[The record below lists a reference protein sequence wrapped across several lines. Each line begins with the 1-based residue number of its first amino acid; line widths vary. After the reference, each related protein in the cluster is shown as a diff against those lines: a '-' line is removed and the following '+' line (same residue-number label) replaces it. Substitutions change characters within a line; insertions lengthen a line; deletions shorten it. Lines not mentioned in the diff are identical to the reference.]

1 MDDEVVQRVFQEGGR
16 DYFQQQPSTSTSSSS
31 SILQSLPLHV
41 SFDHGYYLL
50 VKSIQELR
58 EKKEGLVTVGIGGPS
73 GSGKTSLAEKVASV
87 IGCTVIPM
95 ENYRDGV
102 DEVTDLDSI
111 DFDALIQNLEDLT
124 EGKDTMIPVFDF
136 QQKKRVGSKAIKSAM
151 SGVVI
156 VDGTYAL
163 HAKLRSLLDIRVA
176 VVGGVHFSLLSK
188 VRYDIGDSCS
198 LDYLID
204 SIFPLFRKHI
214 EPDLHHAQI
223 RINNSFVSSFR
234 EAIYKLKCR
243 SESPDGHSSFFLKED
258 EAQTDNFIEMYL
270 RPPSASEEARIN
282 DWIKVRQSG
291 IRYYLSLGDQ
301 RIVDKN
307 FIIRPKAEF
316 EVGRMTLGGLLALG
330 YNVVVSY
337 KRASTSVNIG
347 SLSLSFET
355 IDTLGETFLVL
366 RGTDRKTVG
375 AEALR
380 LGITGQWITK
390 SYLEMILERK
400 GVPRLNTPPLVSPT
414 SISSTQ
420 EKVIAAPKPIRTT
433 PNLVTRL
440 EDLSQPWT
448 RSPTKSQMEPV
459 LPTWHFASSDPSH
472 GGSVVGSSAFRDT
485 MKLAPMPDSYD
496 LDRGLLLAVQGIQFL
511 LENKGLPVIVGIG
524 GPSGSG
530 KTSLAHKMANI
541 VGCEVVSLESYF
553 KSEQVKDFK
562 YDDFNS
568 LDLPCFRSNAS
579 LLHFCLLQNIG
590 DIRHGRKTKIP
601 VFNLETGSR
610 SCFKDLE
617 ISEDCGVIIFEG
629 VYALHPE
636 IRKSLDL
643 WIAVVGGVHSHLI
656 SRVQRDKSRVGC
668 FMSQNEIMMTVFPI
682 FQQHIEPHLVHAHLK
697 IRNDFDPVLSPESS
711 LFVLKSNKQ
720 VAYQD
725 ILSILDSAKF
735 CSSVQNFIDIYL
747 RLPGTPTNGHLAE
760 SDCVR
765 VRICEGR
772 FALLIREPIREG
784 NFIIQPK
791 VDFDISISTVSG
803 LLNLGYQ
810 AVAYIEASALIYQ
823 DGKILIEVDHL
834 QDAPSPYVQI
844 KGVNKEAVA
853 AAGSALK
860 LDGSYTTKSY
870 LQIILEGLPLVE
882 RSYSGIHTHQAARLQ
897 ELVESIQ
904 SQWTK
909 QGGGTPSES
918 SHGREASPMDS
929 IIEDMQSRIRRLERW
944 QTINTVLWTFL
955 MSALVGYSLYQRQRQ

>member
-16 DYFQQQPSTSTSSSS
+16 DYFQQQPSTSTSSSSS

-136 QQKKRVGSKAIKSAM
+136 QQKKRVGSKAVKSAM

-380 LGITGQWITK
+380 LGITAQWITK

-420 EKVIAAPKPIRTT
+420 EKTIAAPKPIRTT

-511 LENKGLPVIVGIG
+511 LENKGVPVIVGIG

-568 LDLPCFRSNAS
+568 LDLP
-579 LLHFCLLQNIG
+579 LLSKNIG

-601 VFNLETGSR
+601 VFKLETGSR

-636 IRKSLDL
+636 IRKSLGL

-682 FQQHIEPHLVHAHLK
+682 FQQHIEPHLVHAH
-697 IRNDFDPVLSPESS
+697 
-711 LFVLKSNKQ
+711 SNKQ

-904 SQWTK
+904 SQ
-909 QGGGTPSES
+909 GGGTPSES